1 MDKKIQ
7 VYLAGSMF
15 CEADR
20 MYNALLAEKIRE
32 RVGNYIDLYVPQE
45 NLSINDKT
53 KCANSHD
60 IFWGDYNRLQN
71 CDIFIARIDGDIP
84 PSGTSAEIGIMSQRR
99 QYWEN
104 RYTQSLAVA
113 TRSGVNKTHE
123 ELKNEHRKA
132 YGFEPMI
139 LGLCTDSRNPK
150 RTYLEAKN
158 ELMKNEDY
166 ESQYCYFN
174 LFTLGCIKVNGELAT
189 SIDELVDKLEAAVKM
204 RTNEKYEV
212 YRKLVY
218 ERFDPQALKM
228 FRAYYVKYSDDT
240 VEQIEEV
247 VENE

>member
-1 MDKKIQ
+1 MKNKIQ

-53 KCANSHD
+53 KCASSID

-71 CDIFIARIDGDIP
+71 TDIFIARIDGDIP

-99 QYWEN
+99 QNWEHKLHN
-104 RYTQSLAVA
+104 FQANYYLAYGKHA
-113 TRSGVNKTHE
+113 TEKEIE
-123 ELKNEHRKA
+123 EFKHVE
-132 YGFEPMI
+132 GFEPMI
-139 LGLCTDSRNPK
+139 IGLCTDSRNPK

-158 ELMKNEDY
+158 ELMRNADY

-174 LFTLGCIKVNGELAT
+174 LFTLGCIKVNGKLAT
-189 SIDELVDKLEAAVKM
+189 SIDELVSTIESAVKM
-204 RTNEKYEV
+204 RLGRRYEI
-212 YRKLVY
+212 RRTK
-218 ERFDPQALKM
+218 EGRF
-228 FRAYYVKYSDDT
+228 
-240 VEQIEEV
+240 
-247 VENE
+247 

>member
-1 MDKKIQ
+1 MKNKIQ

-60 IFWGDYNRLQN
+60 IFWGDYNRLQTT
-71 CDIFIARIDGDIP
+71 DVFIARIDGDIP
-84 PSGTSAEIGIMSQRR
+84 PSGTSAEVGIMSQRKQNWNKQFQLFR
-99 QYWEN
+99 SMNESGTEAEDRKFFIR
-104 RYTQSLAVA
+104 RY
-113 TRSGVNKTHE
+113 GHP
-123 ELKNEHRKA
+123 
-132 YGFEPMI
+132 PMI

-158 ELMKNEDY
+158 ELMRTEDY

-174 LFTLGCIKVNGELAT
+174 LFTLGCIKVNGQLAT
-189 SIDELVDKLEAAVKM
+189 SIDELVDALEVEVNE
-204 RTNEKYEV
+204 RTK
-212 YRKLVY
+212 
-218 ERFDPQALKM
+218 
-228 FRAYYVKYSDDT
+228 
-240 VEQIEEV
+240 
-247 VENE
+247 

>member
-1 MDKKIQ
+1 MKNKIQ

-32 RVGNYIDLYVPQE
+32 RIGDYIDLYVPQE

-60 IFWGDYNRLQN
+60 IFWGDYNRLQK

-99 QYWEN
+99 QNWEDSFK
-104 RYTQSLAVA
+104 RDLEDILDLDILESAD
-113 TRSGVNKTHE
+113 K
-123 ELKNEHRKA
+123 LKEK
-132 YGFEPMI
+132 YCKDFGYPPMI

-150 RTYLEAKN
+150 RTYLDAKN

-174 LFTLGCIKVNGELAT
+174 LFTIGCIKVNGVLAT
-189 SIDELVDKLEAAVKM
+189 TIEELVTILEAAVKK
-204 RTNEKYEV
+204 RINEKYEV
-212 YRKLVY
+212 KRTLIN
-218 ERFDPQALKM
+218 ETFD
-228 FRAYYVKYSDDT
+228 FRSNKIEKTFIVDYSDGTSKMIRGDSD
-240 VEQIEEV
+240 E
-247 VENE
+247 

>member
-1 MDKKIQ
+1 MNKIQ

-20 MYNALLAEKIRE
+20 MYNALLAQKIRE
-32 RVGNYIDLYVPQE
+32 RVGDKIDIYVPQE

-60 IFWGDYNRLQN
+60 IFWGDYNRLQR

-84 PSGTSAEIGIMSQRR
+84 PSGTSAEVGIMSQRR
-99 QYWEN
+99 QYWEKEFN
-104 RYTQSLAVA
+104 RFQ
-113 TRSGVNKTHE
+113 VNSYLETGRYPNAKE
-123 ELKNEHRKA
+123 INDYKQLEG
-132 YGFEPMI
+132 YEPMI

-189 SIDELVDKLEAAVKM
+189 SIDELVDKLEIAVKA
-204 RTNEKYEV
+204 RLGGSK
-212 YRKLVY
+212 
-218 ERFDPQALKM
+218 
-228 FRAYYVKYSDDT
+228 
-240 VEQIEEV
+240 
-247 VENE
+247 

>member
-20 MYNALLAEKIRE
+20 MYNAYIAEKIRE
-32 RVGNYIDLYVPQE
+32 TVGEYIDLYVPQE
-45 NLSINDKT
+45 NNSINDKT

-99 QYWEN
+99 QNWE
-104 RYTQSLAVA
+104 RQLEYLLVA
-113 TRSGVNKTHE
+113 DNDKCGAEYIRNLYISNNGH
-123 ELKNEHRKA
+123 A
-132 YGFEPMI
+132 PMI

-150 RTYLEAKN
+150 RTYLDAKN

-174 LFTLGCIKVNGELAT
+174 LFTLGCIKVNGVLAT
-189 SIDELVDKLEAAVKM
+189 SVDELITKIKEQVDIRSGKPYVVK
-204 RTNEKYEV
+204 KICSEV
-212 YRKLVY
+212 LWDIQSCRSYIEVL
-218 ERFDPQALKM
+218 L
-228 FRAYYVKYSDDT
+228 KYSDGST
-240 VEQIEEV
+240 KVTREWA
-247 VENE
+247 

>member
-1 MDKKIQ
+1 MAKPVQ

-84 PSGTSAEIGIMSQRR
+84 PSGTSAEIGIKSQRR
-99 QYWEN
+99 QDW
-104 RYTQSLAVA
+104 
-113 TRSGVNKTHE
+113 NKDTIPP
-123 ELKNEHRKA
+123 L
-132 YGFEPMI
+132 I

-174 LFTLGCIKVNGELAT
+174 LFTLGCIKVNGVLAT
-189 SIDELVDKLEAAVKM
+189 TIEELVTILEAAVKK
-204 RTNEKYEV
+204 RINERYEV

>member
-1 MDKKIQ
+1 MNKKIQ

-20 MYNALLAEKIRE
+20 MYNAYLAEKIRE
-32 RVGNYIDLYVPQE
+32 AVGDYIDLYVPQE
-45 NLSINDKT
+45 NQSINDKT

-99 QYWEN
+99 QNWEKQFQLFRSMN
-104 RYTQSLAVA
+104 EGDYTKEQDRKFFVRRYGEA
-113 TRSGVNKTHE
+113 
-123 ELKNEHRKA
+123 
-132 YGFEPMI
+132 PMI
-139 LGLCTDSRNPK
+139 IGLCTDSRNPK

-174 LFTLGCIKVNGELAT
+174 LFTLGCIKVNGVLTT
-189 SIDELVDKLEAAVKM
+189 SVDELVNNLRDAVKI
-204 RTNEKYEV
+204 R
-212 YRKLVY
+212 
-218 ERFDPQALKM
+218 
-228 FRAYYVKYSDDT
+228 SG
-240 VEQIEEV
+240 EE
-247 VENE
+247 N

>member
-1 MDKKIQ
+1 MRNKIQ

-71 CDIFIARIDGDIP
+71 TDIFIARIDGDIP
-84 PSGTSAEIGIMSQRR
+84 PSGTSSEVGIMSQRR
-99 QYWEN
+99 QYWEHDFN
-104 RYTQSLAVA
+104 VFKVNYYMQYGKYPTEKEEQSY
-113 TRSGVNKTHE
+113 R
-123 ELKNEHRKA
+123 ELEG
-132 YGFEPMI
+132 YQPMI

-158 ELMKNEDY
+158 ELMRTEDY

-174 LFTLGCIKVNGELAT
+174 LFTLGCIKVNGKLTT
-189 SIDELVDKLEAAVKM
+189 SIDELVDALEVEVNE
-204 RTNEKYEV
+204 RTK
-212 YRKLVY
+212 
-218 ERFDPQALKM
+218 
-228 FRAYYVKYSDDT
+228 
-240 VEQIEEV
+240 
-247 VENE
+247 

>member
-1 MDKKIQ
+1 MKNKIQ

-45 NLSINDKT
+45 NNSINDKT

-99 QYWEN
+99 QNWESGLMSYKCN
-104 RYTQSLAVA
+104 SYMANGTLDEERVTNTYIAVEGHA
-113 TRSGVNKTHE
+113 
-123 ELKNEHRKA
+123 
-132 YGFEPMI
+132 PMI

-150 RTYLEAKN
+150 RTYLDAKN

-189 SIDELVDKLEAAVKM
+189 SVDELVDKLEDAVRVRSKEI
-204 RTNEKYEV
+204 R
-212 YRKLVY
+212 
-218 ERFDPQALKM
+218 
-228 FRAYYVKYSDDT
+228 
-240 VEQIEEV
+240 
-247 VENE
+247 

>member
-1 MDKKIQ
+1 MKNKIQ

-32 RVGNYIDLYVPQE
+32 RVGKHIDLYVPQE

-71 CDIFIARIDGDIP
+71 TDIFIARIDGDIP
-84 PSGTSAEIGIMSQRR
+84 PSGTSAEVGIMSQRHQDWEHDFNAFR
-99 QYWEN
+99 INYYMQYGKMPSVDEEN
-104 RYTQSLAVA
+104 DYKQVE
-113 TRSGVNKTHE
+113 G
-123 ELKNEHRKA
+123 
-132 YGFEPMI
+132 YQPMI

-174 LFTLGCIKVNGELAT
+174 LFTLGCIKVNGKLTT
-189 SIDELVDKLEAAVKM
+189 SIDELVDALEVEVNE
-204 RTNEKYEV
+204 RTK
-212 YRKLVY
+212 
-218 ERFDPQALKM
+218 
-228 FRAYYVKYSDDT
+228 
-240 VEQIEEV
+240 
-247 VENE
+247 

>member
-1 MDKKIQ
+1 MKNKIQ

-20 MYNALLAEKIRE
+20 MYNALLAQKIRE
-32 RVGNYIDLYVPQE
+32 RVGDYIDLYVPQE

-71 CDIFIARIDGDIP
+71 TDIFIARIDGDIP

-99 QYWEN
+99 QYWEKGL
-104 RYTQSLAVA
+104 RRFLAQASLDGFEESA
-113 TRSGVNKTHE
+113 HE
-123 ELKNEHRKA
+123 LAEYYVKD
-132 YGFEPMI
+132 YGHEPMI

-158 ELMKNEDY
+158 ELMRTEDY

-189 SIDELVDKLEAAVKM
+189 SIDELVDKLEAEVKTRVGERKEIH
-204 RTNEKYEV
+204 RTKIGRFWNTRLQAYEDT
-212 YRKLVY
+212 YCI
-218 ERFDPQALKM
+218 E
-228 FRAYYVKYSDDT
+228 YSDGTSELVWGEAD
-240 VEQIEEV
+240 E
-247 VENE
+247 

>member
-20 MYNALLAEKIRE
+20 MYNAYIAEKIRE
-32 RVGNYIDLYVPQE
+32 AVGEDIDLYVPQE
-45 NLSINDKT
+45 NNSINDKT

-99 QYWEN
+99 QNWE
-104 RYTQSLAVA
+104 RQLEYLLVA
-113 TRSGVNKTHE
+113 DNGKCGVE
-123 ELKNEHRKA
+123 YIKNLYISNNGCA
-132 YGFEPMI
+132 PMI

-189 SIDELVDKLEAAVKM
+189 SVDELITKIKEQVNIRSGKLYIV
-204 RTNEKYEV
+204 EKVCSEV
-212 YRKLVY
+212 LWDVSSCRSYIEVL
-218 ERFDPQALKM
+218 L
-228 FRAYYVKYSDDT
+228 KYSDGST
-240 VEQIEEV
+240 KVTREYA
-247 VENE
+247 

>member
-1 MDKKIQ
+1 MVPLIIESWKEVTKMNRKIQ

-20 MYNALLAEKIRE
+20 MYNALLAQKIRE
-32 RVGNYIDLYVPQE
+32 RVGEHIDLYVPQE

-84 PSGTSAEIGIMSQRR
+84 PSGTSAEVGIMSQRR
-99 QYWEN
+99 QYWEHAFDTFRAN
-104 RYTQSLAVA
+104 YAMANDRLPS
-113 TRSGVNKTHE
+113 KEE
-123 ELKNEHRKA
+123 ELRYKQIEG
-132 YGFEPMI
+132 YPPMV

-158 ELMKNEDY
+158 ELMRTEDY

-174 LFTLGCIKVNGELAT
+174 LFTLGCIKVNGKLTT
-189 SIDELVDKLEAAVKM
+189 SIDELVDALEVEV
-204 RTNEKYEV
+204 NERIK
-212 YRKLVY
+212 
-218 ERFDPQALKM
+218 
-228 FRAYYVKYSDDT
+228 
-240 VEQIEEV
+240 
-247 VENE
+247 

>member
-1 MDKKIQ
+1 MKNKIQ

-20 MYNALLAEKIRE
+20 MYNALLAERIRE
-32 RVGNYIDLYVPQE
+32 RVGDYVDLYVPQE
-45 NLSINDKT
+45 NNSINDKT

-99 QYWEN
+99 QNWESGLMSYKCN
-104 RYTQSLAVA
+104 SYMANGTLDEERVTNTYIAVEGHA
-113 TRSGVNKTHE
+113 
-123 ELKNEHRKA
+123 
-132 YGFEPMI
+132 PMI

-150 RTYLEAKN
+150 RTYLDAKN

-189 SIDELVDKLEAAVKM
+189 SVDELVDKLEDAVKI
-204 RTNEKYEV
+204 RSKEI
-212 YRKLVY
+212 R
-218 ERFDPQALKM
+218 
-228 FRAYYVKYSDDT
+228 
-240 VEQIEEV
+240 
-247 VENE
+247 

>member
-1 MDKKIQ
+1 MKNKIQ

-20 MYNALLAEKIRE
+20 MYNAYLAEKIRE
-32 RVGNYIDLYVPQE
+32 RLDGLIDLYVPQE
-45 NLSINDKT
+45 NDSINDKT

-99 QYWEN
+99 QDWERGLN
-104 RYTQSLAVA
+104 KFKANYYLG
-113 TRSGVNKTHE
+113 SGKYPSDREINDYKKFE
-123 ELKNEHRKA
+123 G
-132 YGFEPMI
+132 YEPMI

-150 RTYLEAKN
+150 RTYLDAKN

-189 SIDELVDKLEAAVKM
+189 SVDELVDKLEDAVKV
-204 RTNEKYEV
+204 RLGGSK
-212 YRKLVY
+212 
-218 ERFDPQALKM
+218 
-228 FRAYYVKYSDDT
+228 
-240 VEQIEEV
+240 
-247 VENE
+247 

>member
-1 MDKKIQ
+1 MNKKIQ

-20 MYNALLAEKIRE
+20 MYNAYLAEKIRE
-32 RVGNYIDLYVPQE
+32 AVGDYIDLYVPQE
-45 NLSINDKT
+45 NQSINDKT

-99 QYWEN
+99 QNWEKQFQLFRSMN
-104 RYTQSLAVA
+104 EGDYT
-113 TRSGVNKTHE
+113 E
-123 ELKNEHRKA
+123 EQDRRFFVRRQGEA
-132 YGFEPMI
+132 PMI
-139 LGLCTDSRNPK
+139 IGLCTDSRNPK

-174 LFTLGCIKVNGELAT
+174 LFTLGCIKVNGVLTT
-189 SIDELVDKLEAAVKM
+189 SVDELVNNLRDAVKI
-204 RTNEKYEV
+204 R
-212 YRKLVY
+212 
-218 ERFDPQALKM
+218 
-228 FRAYYVKYSDDT
+228 SG
-240 VEQIEEV
+240 EE
-247 VENE
+247 N

>member
-7 VYLAGSMF
+7 IYLAGSMF

-32 RVGNYIDLYVPQE
+32 RIGKYIDLYVPQE

-99 QYWEN
+99 QNWEHDFTN
-104 RYTQSLAVA
+104 FQTNYYLEY
-113 TRSGVNKTHE
+113 NKHVGE
-123 ELKNEHRKA
+123 KEILSYKQVE
-132 YGFEPMI
+132 GFEPMI

-150 RTYLEAKN
+150 RTYLESKN

-174 LFTLGCIKVNGELAT
+174 LFTLGCIKVNGKLAT
-189 SIDELVDKLEAAVKM
+189 SIDELVDILELEVKK
-204 RTNEKYEV
+204 RYGIPYLVEKICSSIEWDISAQRSFIDVMY
-212 YRKLVY
+212 
-218 ERFDPQALKM
+218 
-228 FRAYYVKYSDDT
+228 KYSDGSTRT
-240 VEQIEEV
+240 VREWA
-247 VENE
+247 